1 MKKIAAIFTLTAL
14 LALPSLAQAK
24 PITLTTELNGYNGD
38 GAYLAIY
45 LTDADGK
52 YQDTLWVAGGK
63 AKYYK
68 HLRDWARGSAL
79 KAAAYDG
86 KTGASLASGNTL
98 TTTVEVADQWLDA
111 GYQLRIDS
119 AVEDQREH
127 KAEVAVPFTT
137 AGAGQATLGTGY
149 VKSFT
154 YQLP

>member
-86 KTGASLASGNTL
+86 
-98 TTTVEVADQWLDA
+98 
-111 GYQLRIDS
+111 
-119 AVEDQREH
+119 
-127 KAEVAVPFTT
+127 
-137 AGAGQATLGTGY
+137 AGQATLGTGY